1 MRGEIACM
9 NASTV
14 GRVTWWD
21 YVTGAAGGDD
31 QATIARKSG
40 VGQSMVSRWRTSVPR
55 PENAAAFAR
64 AYGRPVLE
72 AFIAAG
78 FLTPE
83 EAGEKPS
90 APPSLASLSD
100 EDLLDAV
107 RARMKGERQWGGSP
121 GSEDDQG
128 PDAGDRTGDQPSSG
142 GGGSAGA
149 EIVEFPPGRG
159 PQSMRWDESE
169 AGHLAINPFAKSEPE
184 QPQQAERKRIPNPG
198 TRREAARPTAH
209 RGRQKFDE
217 AVDAAGEE
225 NQDPGHEEGK

>member
-1 MRGEIACM
+1 M

-40 VGQSMVSRWRTSVPR
+40 VGQSMVSRWRASVPH

-83 EAGEKPS
+83 EADEKPS

-100 EDLLDAV
+100 EELLDAV
-107 RARMKGERQWGGSP
+107 RARMKGERDG
-121 GSEDDQG
+121 
-128 PDAGDRTGDQPSSG
+128 RQP
-142 GGGSAGA
+142 
-149 EIVEFPPGRG
+149 
-159 PQSMRWDESE
+159 
-169 AGHLAINPFAKSEPE
+169 EPE
-184 QPQQAERKRIPNPG
+184 KSGRVIELPARGDGQQTWAANETGEPPETDAE
-198 TRREAARPTAH
+198 
-209 RGRQKFDE
+209 
-217 AVDAAGEE
+217 
-225 NQDPGHEEGK
+225 